1 MALWVCGV
9 QQHPTRIRLSEEWT
23 RSLENWI
30 NNQAFGI
37 ASEVRPLIQFN
48 NVPLWLTVIHCHIPL
63 IGTLVERQVRKR
75 MRHSLS
81 EKTYIPFEGDLS
93 LSLSR
98 TLSIQTMMTEN
109 DMSMGWA
116 GDFPYFTSS
125 LPVKKPK
132 KKHKRRKREK
142 RL

>member
-30 NNQAFGI
+30 NNLAFGI

-63 IGTLVERQVRKR
+63 IGTLVEVGAQA
-75 MRHSLS
+75 HAAF
-81 EKTYIPFEGDLS
+81 PFWENIHTLWRWSLS
-93 LSLSR
+93 LSLKNIIN
-98 TLSIQTMMTEN
+98 TN
-109 DMSMGWA
+109 DDDGEWHVHGVGW
-116 GDFPYFTSS
+116 GLSS
-125 LPVKKPK
+125 LYFIPSSKKTK
-132 KKHKRRKREK
+132 KKHKRRKRAK